1 MFKDFLLSDMKIS
14 AVTDRDLDV
23 FLKTHP
29 KFGGRE
35 VISRSDMKL
44 AFGNAF

>member
-1 MFKDFLLSDMKIS
+1 MFKDFLLNDMKI
-14 AVTDRDLDV
+14 VTVTERDLDV

-35 VISRSDMKL
+35 VIQRSDMKI
-44 AFGNAF
+44 AFSNAF

>member
-1 MFKDFLLSDMKIS
+1 MFKDFLLNDMKITT
-14 AVTDRDLDV
+14 VTDRDLDV

-35 VISRSDMKL
+35 VISRSDMKI
-44 AFGNAF
+44 AFNNAF